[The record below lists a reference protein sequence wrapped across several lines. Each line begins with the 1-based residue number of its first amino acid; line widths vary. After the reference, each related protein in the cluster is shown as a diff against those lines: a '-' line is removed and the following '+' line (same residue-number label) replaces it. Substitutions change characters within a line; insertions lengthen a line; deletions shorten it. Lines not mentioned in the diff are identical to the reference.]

1 MRKFLV
7 VSYVEFICIKCGNG
21 RVGIVLKFEFKK
33 GYNI

>member
-7 VSYVEFICIKCGNG
+7 VSYVEFIKCGNG
-21 RVGIVLKFEFKK
+21 WVGIVLKFEFKK